1 MVPSKT
7 YRKDPSAFSTRTSP
21 FDVDGNEML
30 ALLDKALYRHPIAS
44 LRRSQTR
51 DAFTLM
57 KFFDERGWG
66 CICIIDYDPCMFV
79 MLSATGGRVVFV
91 TRTDDFRVARDDEG
105 DVDYVVDNFHAEFK
119 ITPVTTGSC
128 WVLKYPRVSMQTAS
142 GMWS

>member
-66 CICIIDYDPCMFV
+66 CICIIVVKVKIYNN
-79 MLSATGGRVVFV
+79 SATIEPPFRIQLEF
-91 TRTDDFRVARDDEG
+91 DDFRPG
-105 DVDYVVDNFHAEFK
+105 TCFVD
-119 ITPVTTGSC
+119 I
-128 WVLKYPRVSMQTAS
+128 
-142 GMWS
+142 